1 VTSRADGRRIAKQ
14 GRCAERA
21 NVLILS
27 AGRRVELVQEF
38 QAAIRRLLPDS
49 RVVAADALPDGSA
62 ACHVA
67 DGSAQLRRVGDAGY
81 EHDLIALCDRLSIGL
96 VVPTIDTELPT
107 LARLRDT
114 IAAYGTYACVS
125 DAQLVAHCRDKRL
138 TGTVFNAM
146 DIPYPRI
153 FDRHDVTFPC
163 FCKPFDGSSSVGA
176 EVLHS
181 AAHLT
186 DRHLGD
192 PKVMFMELIGSDF
205 HEYTADAYYD
215 RVGQLKCLVPRERL
229 EVRSGEVSKGITHG
243 SFVYEF
249 LWPRLQRLAGARGCC
264 TVQVFGNP
272 VTGGVIGLE
281 INPRFGGG
289 YPLTA
294 AAGANY
300 AEWLI
305 REYLYG
311 ADIPVFDGW
320 QRNLLMLRYDA
331 KVLVHVPD

>member
-1 VTSRADGRRIAKQ
+1 MADRADGA
-14 GRCAERA
+14 RA

-38 QAAIRRLLPDS
+38 QAATRRLLPES
-49 RVVAADALPDGSA
+49 RVVAADALPHCSA
-62 ACHVA
+62 ACQIA
-67 DGSAQLRRVGDAGY
+67 DACAQLPRVGDAAY
-81 EHDLIALCDRLSIGL
+81 EDGLIALCDRLSIGL
-96 VVPTIDTELPT
+96 IVPTIDTELPT

-114 IAAYGTYACVS
+114 LGAQGTYACVS
-125 DAQLVAHCRDKRL
+125 DAHLVTHCRDKRL
-138 TGTVFNAM
+138 TGTVFNAI

-153 FDRHDVTFPC
+153 YERHDVEFPC

-181 AAHLT
+181 ADHLT
-186 DRHLGD
+186 DRQLGD
-192 PKVMFMELIGSDF
+192 PKLMFMELIGSDF
-205 HEYTADAYYD
+205 REYTADAYYD
-215 RVGQLKCLVPRERL
+215 RTGQLKCLVPRERL

-243 SFVYEF
+243 SFVYTF
-249 LWPRLQRLAGARGCC
+249 LWPRLQHLDGARGCC

-272 VTGGVIGLE
+272 VTGAVIGLE

-300 AEWLI
+300 AEWLL
-305 REYLYG
+305 REYFHG
-311 ADIPVFDGW
+311 ADIPVFEGW

-331 KVLVHVPD
+331 KVLVHVSD

>member
-1 VTSRADGRRIAKQ
+1 MAHS
-14 GRCAERA
+14 RCADRA
-21 NVLILS
+21 NILILS

-38 QAAIRRLLPDS
+38 QAATRRLLPGS
-49 RVVAADALPDGSA
+49 RVMAADALPEGSA
-62 ACHVA
+62 ACHIA
-67 DGSAQLRRVGDAGY
+67 DAYAQLPRVGDPAY
-81 EHDLIALCDRLSIGL
+81 EDDLIALCDRLAIGL
-96 VVPTIDTELPT
+96 IVPTIDTELHT
-107 LARLRDT
+107 LAGLRD
-114 IAAYGTYACVS
+114 AMSAHGTYACVS
-125 DAQLVAHCRDKRL
+125 DAPLVTRCRDKRL
-138 TGTVFNAM
+138 TGAVFNAI

-153 FDRHDVTFPC
+153 YDRHDVKFPC
-163 FCKPFDGSSSVGA
+163 FCKPFDGSSSVGV

-186 DRHLGD
+186 DRQLSD

-215 RVGQLKCLVPRERL
+215 RSGQLKCLVPRERL

-243 SFVYEF
+243 SFVYRF
-249 LWPRLQRLAGARGCC
+249 LWPRLQRLAGVRGCC
-264 TVQVFGNP
+264 TIQVFGNP
-272 VTGGVIGLE
+272 VTGAVVGLE

-305 REYLYG
+305 REYLLG

-320 QRNLLMLRYDA
+320 ERNLLMLRYDA
-331 KVLVHVPD
+331 KVLVHAPD